1 MPGTITRPASKRR
14 EVTAQET
21 FRYTTPDMKVTAR
34 PVDAYVDPAKPRP
47 KDYSGLEALMQG
59 LNALAVGMQR
69 REANN
74 SKEDYEKGQVM
85 ALRGEEPPPGS
96 PEAMWKGNQHFKGQ
110 SAVIDLQSRYEQLL
124 QNSAGMTQDEFVQEL
139 HKTSQDLMKGQSDHY
154 LMGMLKG
161 GALGLEKQAM
171 NAFRKTSLA
180 SVKEDTTS
188 AMATAFSAQFN
199 AMEDK
204 SPAALHGLYTTF
216 LDQAVHAGVDRKV
229 AADRLVDVIGTEAVR
244 SGNPDLMSFAQLTDS
259 KGIAPIGTAMQDKIL
274 GYTQRALNARDRLE
288 ANAERDANKARKEQQ
303 DYVETEMTSFLY
315 NMDSTG
321 GNFSHDMTMY
331 LDNLEKNRHALDPGA
346 YTRLRKEAEAVMER
360 GDFRKVSDKAKY
372 LEAAELATA
381 GELKLS
387 DYAPYLSA
395 TNAKE
400 LLAINASAKNKMN
413 SHSYSQSVGNAKLWR
428 TNGLKVVR
436 GEKDMFGGAP
446 EGAQERETM
455 FNMLYGQRLEDARAQ
470 YPDGVVPFEAIKT
483 IHDQSVEDVMKQDAA
498 RKSAPVSTGGASGGR
513 TVTKSA
519 GGKSASPQST
529 PEVKPQDAMSRL
541 DRLISKKK
549 GE

>member
-1 MPGTITRPASKRR
+1 MPGTITRQASKRK

-47 KDYSGLEALMQG
+47 KDNSGLEALMQG

-85 ALRGEEPPPGS
+85 ALKGEEPPPGS

-180 SVKEDTTS
+180 AVKEDTTS
-188 AMATAFSAQFN
+188 AMATAFSAQFSG
-199 AMEDK
+199 MQDK

-244 SGNPDLMSFAQLTDS
+244 SGNPDLLGFAQLTDS

-288 ANAERDANKARKEQQ
+288 ANAERDANKARKEKQ

-331 LDNLEKNRHALDPGA
+331 LDNLEKNKHALDPGA
-346 YTRLRKEAEAVMER
+346 YTRLRKEAESVMER

-372 LEAAELATA
+372 LEAAELATT
-381 GELKLS
+381 GDLKLS
-387 DYAPYLSA
+387 EYAPYLSA

-413 SHSYSQSVGNAKLWR
+413 SHAYSQSVSNAKFLKQD
-428 TNGLKVVR
+428 GLKTIL
-436 GEKDMFGGAP
+436 GEKDFMGNYA
-446 EGAQERETM
+446 EGAQEKASK
-455 FNMLYGQRLEDARAQ
+455 FNVLYLQRLEEARQ
-470 YPDGVVPFEAIKT
+470 QTQDGSVGFDVIKS
-483 IHDQSVEDVMKQDAA
+483 IRDQSIADVMKEETPKQTATVSSGNAA
-498 RKSAPVSTGGASGGR
+498 
-513 TVTKSA
+513 TKSA
-519 GGKSASPQST
+519 GGKSAQAQST
-529 PEVKPQDAMSRL
+529 PEAKPQDAMSRL